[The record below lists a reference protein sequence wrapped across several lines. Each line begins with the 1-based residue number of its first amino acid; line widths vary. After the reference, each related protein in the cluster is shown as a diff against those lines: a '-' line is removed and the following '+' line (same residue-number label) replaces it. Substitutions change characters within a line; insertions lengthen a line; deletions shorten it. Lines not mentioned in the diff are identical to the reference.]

1 VPFEACQAHD
11 FATPQAKSRT
21 VATNAPPTRTTSCS
35 ALAARSTL
43 WWTAETSP
51 RHQFD
56 EPVDGRLGDCAF
68 PGDAPVAKYDDPG
81 RDVDDLVRLVADED
95 EGKPGP
101 DPLPH
106 IVTQLPGAL
115 QIK

>member
-68 PGDAPVAKYDDPG
+68 QATRPL
-81 RDVDDLVRLVADED
+81 RSTTILVATSTTWC
-95 EGKPGP
+95 GLWLMKMKASP
-101 DPLPH
+101 DR
-106 IVTQLPGAL
+106 TRSRT
-115 QIK
+115 